1 MPNKYK
7 MSLPIIPGIDVVGRV
22 HQVNAETSQRYG
34 LKVGDR
40 VISLVKSGGNA
51 RYLSVNAI
59 NAISVP
65 ESADPVET
73 VCLAETYLTAF
84 QILHNGQAQRI
95 RYRDDSL
102 KGKTILMRGFGISV
116 MGHAIAQLAFQAG
129 AIAVH
134 SLAERNHFD
143 YLASIGIN
151 PIENQIAD
159 WKKDMAGKIDVLI
172 SSDDDCADVPF
183 KLLKGNGQAII
194 LKGTSKRS
202 SKDNSLK
209 LKKGFL
215 SCFKS
220 MAVQH
225 RISLYN
231 VHEEWDKNLDF
242 CKLDLQHLIFL
253 IENRKVE
260 PKVLERVSLGN
271 VAQAQELVASK
282 QLKGF
287 IVCEPWLLDKS
298 KTICL

>member
-1 MPNKYK
+1 
-7 MSLPIIPGIDVVGRV
+7 MSFPIIPGIDVVGRV
-22 HQVNAETSQRYG
+22 YQVNAETSQRYG

-51 RYLSVNAI
+51 RYLAVNAI
-59 NAISVP
+59 SAISVP
-65 ESADPVET
+65 DSLDPVAT

-84 QILHNGQAQRI
+84 QILHNGQPQRI
-95 RYRDDSL
+95 RYREDSL
-102 KGKTILMRGFGISV
+102 KGKTIFLRGFGISA
-116 MGHAIAQLAFQAG
+116 MGQAIMQLASQAG
-129 AIAVH
+129 ASAVY

-143 YLASIGIN
+143 YLASIGIS
-151 PIENQIAD
+151 PIENHVTD
-159 WKKDMAGKIDVLI
+159 WKKDMVGKVDILI
-172 SSDDDCADVPF
+172 SSDEDCADVPF
-183 KLLKGNGQAII
+183 KVLKGNGHAII
-194 LKGTSKRS
+194 LKGTSKRG
-202 SKDNSLK
+202 SKENSLK
-209 LKKGFL
+209 MKKGFL

-231 VHEEWDKNLDF
+231 VHEEWDKNLDS

-271 VAQAQELVASK
+271 VAQAQDLMASR